1 MKKRLLL
8 LTASAAL
15 FSFCNGQTAAPAKTP
30 DDIQFNGYQIHLF
43 QTVDHGYG
51 YDILYQNALVRH
63 QNNNPYTNSP
73 AGLKNL
79 EDAVKTAKWQ
89 VIHLTPPGKQLQ
101 PGKQTIPMAVAAQLK
116 IALN

>member
-1 MKKRLLL
+1 MKKKLIL

-15 FSFCNGQTAAPAKTP
+15 FSLCHGQTAATTKTP

-43 QTVDHGYG
+43 QTAEHGYG
-51 YDILYQNALVRH
+51 YDIRYQHVLVQH
-63 QNNNPYTNSP
+63 QSNNPYTNST
-73 AGLKNL
+73 AGIKKM

-89 VIHLTPPGKQLQ
+89 VIHLSPAGKQLQ
-101 PGKQTIPMAVAAQLK
+101 PVKQTIPMAVATQLN

>member
-8 LTASAAL
+8 LTALAAL
-15 FSFCNGQTAAPAKTP
+15 FSLCDGQTTNPAKTP

-43 QTVDHGYG
+43 QTADHGYG
-51 YDILYQNALVRH
+51 YDILYQNALVHH
-63 QNNNPYTNSP
+63 QNNNPYTNLP
-73 AGLKNL
+73 GGLRNA

-89 VIHLTPPGKQLQ
+89 VIHLSPSGKQLQ
-101 PGKQTIPMAVAAQLK
+101 PRRQTIPMAVATQLK